1 MNEWTMT
8 GRRHHRGGK
17 SAADEKLKLMI
28 GLCAGNA
35 CQNPPFRVLLALARM
50 QYKYTQSSERCMLD
64 TFFNPQSVAIIGAS
78 RDPEKLGYAVLAN
91 LKGGG
96 YPGRLYPIN
105 PKADE
110 ILGLKAYPS
119 VLDVSDAVDLAVIVI
134 PYRFVPAAL
143 EQCGQKGIPSVVVI
157 TAGFRE
163 AGREGLE
170 REMELIEIA
179 HKYKLRLI
187 GPNCLGVIDTATPL
201 NATFAIGMPPGGPI
215 AFMSQSGALGTAVL
229 DMAMAGRIGFSKFA
243 SLGNKADVSEIDLLE
258 AWGDDPASQV
268 VLIYVEGLPD
278 GQKFIKVA
286 RKVTRDKPV
295 VAIKSGVTAS
305 GSRAVSSHTGS
316 LAGSEA
322 AYKAAFRQAG
332 VIRAT
337 SMEAL
342 FDYARAFAYQPL
354 LKDDRIGIV
363 TNAGGPGI
371 LATDALEHAGME
383 ITRLSHETSEALTD
397 YLPGAASVVNPVDV
411 LGDALADRYEY
422 AIRLV
427 LADPNVDGLIVIVTP
442 QAMTEIEKT
451 AHVVGQMAQ
460 EADKPVLACFMG
472 EARIEAGIEIL
483 WQYSV
488 PNYPF
493 PERVAGALAAM
504 SAYRRERERPIFE
517 VQPCDVCIP
526 RVRELFDRVRAD
538 GRVSIGDAEAW
549 AVLESYG
556 FTVPR
561 SRLAKTPEKAI
572 EIAEEIGYPVVLKVA
587 SPDILHKT
595 DVGGVKL
602 GLRSPDDVRDAFDL
616 IVYRAGRYVPDARIW
631 GCQVQQMVSGGRE
644 VLVGMSRDP
653 QFGPLVAFGLGG
665 IYVEALKDV
674 AFRVA
679 PFSRQEADEM
689 IREIRSYPLLE
700 GIRGEPPADHEAMVD
715 ALLRISQLVTDFP
728 EIVELDINPLMVFE
742 EGRGAMA
749 IDMRLVLAS

>member
-1 MNEWTMT
+1 
-8 GRRHHRGGK
+8 
-17 SAADEKLKLMI
+17 
-28 GLCAGNA
+28 
-35 CQNPPFRVLLALARM
+35 
-50 QYKYTQSSERCMLD
+50 MLD
-64 TFFNPQSVAIIGAS
+64 TFFNPQSVAVVGAS

-91 LKGGG
+91 LKDAG
-96 YPGRLYPIN
+96 YPGSLYPVN

-110 ILGLKAYPS
+110 ILGFKAYPS
-119 VLDVSDAVDLAVIVI
+119 VLEIPDPVDLAVIVI

-143 EQCGQKGIPSVVVI
+143 EQCGQKGIPTVVVI
-157 TAGFRE
+157 SAGFRE
-163 AGREGLE
+163 AGLEGLE

-179 HKYKLRLI
+179 HKYKLRII
-187 GPNCLGVIDTATPL
+187 GPNCLGVIDTDTPL
-201 NATFAIGMPPGGPI
+201 NATFAAGMPPGGPI

-258 AWGDDPASQV
+258 AWGDDPASRV
-268 VLIYVEGLPD
+268 ILIYVEGLPD
-278 GQKFIKVA
+278 GQKFIEVA
-286 RKVTRDKPV
+286 RKVTRGKPV

-337 SMEAL
+337 SMEEL
-342 FDYARAFAYQPL
+342 FDYARALAYQPL
-354 LKDDRIGIV
+354 LKGDRIGIV

-371 LATDALEHAGME
+371 LATDALEHAGMG
-383 ITRLSHETSEALTD
+383 IAHLGPETTEALTGF
-397 YLPGAASVVNPVDV
+397 LPGAASVGNPVDV
-411 LGDALADRYEY
+411 LGDALADRYQR
-422 AIRLV
+422 AVRLV
-427 LADPNVDGLIVIVTP
+427 LDDLNVDGLIVIVTP

-451 AHVVGQMAQ
+451 AHAVGQMAQ
-460 EADKPVLACFMG
+460 EADKPVLGCFMG
-472 EARIEAGIEIL
+472 EARIEAGVEAL

-493 PERVAGALAAM
+493 PERAAAALAAM
-504 SAYRRERERPIFE
+504 SAYRRERERPVFE
-517 VQPCDVCIP
+517 PQPSEICIP
-526 RVRELFDRVRAD
+526 VVRELFDSVRAD

-549 AVLESYG
+549 EVLKCYG
-556 FTVPR
+556 FTVPQ
-561 SRLAKTPEKAI
+561 SRLAETPEEAI
-572 EIAEEIGYPVVLKVA
+572 EIAEEIGYPVVMKVA

-602 GLRSPDDVRDAFDL
+602 NLGSAEDVRDAFDL
-616 IVYRAGRYVPDARIW
+616 IVYRAGRYVPGARIW

-679 PFSRQEADEM
+679 PFSRQEANEM
-689 IREIRSYPLLE
+689 IREIRSYRLLE
-700 GIRGEPPADHEAMVD
+700 GVRGEPPADREAIVD